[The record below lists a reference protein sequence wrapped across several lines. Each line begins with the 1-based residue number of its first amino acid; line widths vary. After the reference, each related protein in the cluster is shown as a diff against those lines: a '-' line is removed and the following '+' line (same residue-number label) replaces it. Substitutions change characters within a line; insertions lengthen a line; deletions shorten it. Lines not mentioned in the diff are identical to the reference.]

1 VPAVNTYVPC
11 RSISRLI
18 EGLLWFAISFLL
30 GASVVAGDEPA
41 SFRTIGDEYERK
53 VRPLIRQFCLDCHS
67 IENREGELDLD
78 QYAKL
83 TDVRRATGVWVKIV
97 EMLASSEMPPEDSK
111 QPSAREKKQMLDW
124 IERYLRAEA
133 LASAGDPGTVVL
145 RRLTNA
151 EYTYTIRDLTG
162 VNLNPVRKFPTDSAA
177 GEGFT
182 NTGGALVMSPA
193 LLQKYFGAGQEIA
206 EHAVLLPNG
215 FRFSPH
221 ATRQDWTNDIL
232 AEIRELYKEFVD
244 GEKLGAF
251 QGNLPYHLGQAG
263 RPPLEKY
270 FSATLAER
278 NAITTGTRTIET
290 VASQHGLNAKYL
302 GILWSSLSGSRP
314 SLILDKLRSRW
325 RAAKPK
331 DAAALAADVAGWQKG
346 LWTFG
351 PVGLYGKK
359 GAPARWMQ
367 PVNPLVT
374 REDIHFEIEIP
385 TTPEGEKKEEVA
397 VSLVVTDAGDGNDQD
412 FVVFQQPRLVAKEHP
427 DILLRDLPGSGLDPA
442 MFGRHPNSQ
451 AIDADSL
458 CVRAPSVIKF
468 HLPTKLAADRAFV
481 TTAVLEKETGP
492 EGSVQVLPVAHWVD
506 DTPSIKSGLVTCEVT
521 TKFSKVGVLV
531 AGRDRDV
538 SCRGAILVSENST
551 AYRRI
556 EAAMDEYRSV
566 FPAALCY
573 TQIVPVDEILTMTL
587 FHREDD
593 HLARLMLDDAQKSRL
608 DRLWKELHYVSQSPL
623 KRLDAM
629 ELVLEVLDGNEA
641 ADFRA
646 RYNLFKP
653 MRAPLQKL
661 AAEFR
666 KELVDDE
673 LGQID
678 ALIDFAARACRH
690 PLTEVQANS
699 LRGLYRRL
707 RSQELPHDE
716 AFRLTLARVFVASPF
731 LYRFENV
738 PAGTG
743 TAKISDWELAS
754 RLSYFLWSSIP
765 DEELRAAAQAGRLT
779 QSHARGSNPDN
790 SNPAPAFG
798 DESDAELLR
807 QTKRMLSD
815 ARMQRLATEFACQWI
830 HTYDFGSLGRKSE
843 KLFSEFAGLR
853 GDMHKEAILFF
864 TDLFQHDG
872 SLLSLLDADHTF
884 VNERLAKFYGIQR
897 VKGAPWRRVE
907 GMRKHGRGGIL
918 GLAVTLAKHSGASRT
933 SPILRGNWVSEVLL
947 GEKLPRPPKD
957 VPQLATTVPK
967 GLTER
972 QLIERHSSDATCAKC
987 HARIDPF
994 GFALE
999 NFDTIGRWRDKT
1011 DSGLVINSRTTLPD
1025 GTQIQ
1030 GLSGLREYLLKNH
1043 GDTFVYQFCR
1053 KLLGYA
1059 IGREVQLSDR
1069 PLLAEM
1075 QQRLKRNDYRFS
1087 IAVETIVLSEQFRRI
1102 RGNLYDR

>member
-1 VPAVNTYVPC
+1 MKTRVPC
-11 RSISRLI
+11 RPVPQLI

-30 GASVVAGDEPA
+30 GTSIVSGDEPA
-41 SFRTIGDEYERK
+41 SLRTIGEEYARE

-67 IENREGELDLD
+67 IENPEGGLNLN
-78 QYAKL
+78 QFATL
-83 TDVRRATGVWVKIV
+83 TEVRRAPRVWVKIV
-97 EMLASSEMPPEDSK
+97 EMLASGEMPPRDSQ
-111 QPSAREKKQMLDW
+111 QPSDSEKKQLLDW
-124 IERYLRAEA
+124 IERYLRAET
-133 LASAGDPGTVVL
+133 LASAGDPGIVVL

-162 VNLNPVRKFPTDSAA
+162 VDLNPVRKFPANSAA

-193 LLQKYFGAGQEIA
+193 LLQKYFGAGEEIA
-206 EHAVLLPNG
+206 AHAVLLPNG

-221 ATRQDWTNDIL
+221 ATQQDWTNEIL
-232 AEIRELYKEFVD
+232 AEIREFYKEFVE
-244 GEKLGAF
+244 GEKLGSF
-251 QGNLPYHLGQAG
+251 QSNLPYHLGQAG
-263 RPPLEKY
+263 RLPLEKY

-278 NAITTGTRTIET
+278 SAITNGTKTIET
-290 VASQHGLNAKYL
+290 VARQYGLNTKYL

-314 SLILDKLRSRW
+314 SLILDKLRSCW
-325 RAAKPK
+325 QCAEPE
-331 DAAALAADVAGWQKG
+331 DADALAADVAAWQKG

-374 REDIHFEIEIP
+374 REDIHFRIEIP
-385 TTPEGEKKEEVA
+385 TTPDNEKKEEFA

-412 FVVFQQPRLVAKEHP
+412 FVVFQQPRLVSKEQP
-427 DILLRDLPGSGLDPA
+427 DILLRDLPDSGLDPI

-468 HLPTKLAADRAFV
+468 RLPTKLAADLVFV
-481 TTAVLEKETGP
+481 TTAVLEKETGS
-492 EGSVQVLPVAHWVD
+492 EGSVQVLPVTHRVD
-506 DTPSIKSGLVTCEVT
+506 DTPSVRSGLLTCEVT

-538 SCRGAILVSENST
+538 SRRGAILVSETST
-551 AYRRI
+551 ASRRI
-556 EAAMDEYRSV
+556 EAAMDEYRSI

-608 DRLWKELHYVSQSPL
+608 DRLWEELHYVSQSPL

-629 ELVLEVLDGNEA
+629 ELVLEVLAGNEA

-661 AAEFR
+661 TAEFR
-666 KELVDDE
+666 EELVDDE
-673 LGQID
+673 PGQID
-678 ALIDFAARACRH
+678 ALIDFAGRACRR
-690 PLTEVQANS
+690 PLTQVQASS
-699 LRGLYRRL
+699 LRGLYHRL

-731 LYRFENV
+731 LYRFENA
-738 PAGTG
+738 PAGTD
-743 TAKISDWELAS
+743 TAQVSDWELAS

-765 DEELRAAAQAGRLT
+765 DEELRTAAQTGRLT
-779 QSHARGSNPDN
+779 HSHARDSNPDS
-790 SNPAPAFG
+790 SNPPTAFG

-815 ARMQRLATEFACQWI
+815 ARVRRLATEFACQWI

-843 KLFSEFAGLR
+843 TLFPDFARLR
-853 GDMHKEAILFF
+853 GDMHEESILFF
-864 TDLFQHDG
+864 TDLFRHDG
-872 SLLSLLDADHTF
+872 SLLSLLDANHTF
-884 VNERLAKFYGIQR
+884 VNERLAKFYGIQGVNGATWCR
-897 VKGAPWRRVE
+897 VD
-907 GMRKHGRGGIL
+907 GMRNHGRGGIL

-947 GEKLPRPPKD
+947 GEKLPRPPKN
-957 VPQLATTVPK
+957 VPQLATTVPE

-972 QLIERHSSDATCAKC
+972 QLIEQHSSNAACAKC
-987 HARIDPF
+987 HSRIDPF

-999 NFDTIGRWRDKT
+999 NFDTVGRWRDKS
-1011 DSGLVINSRTTLPD
+1011 DSGLVINSQTTLPD

-1030 GLSGLREYLLKNH
+1030 GLSGLREYLLKKH
-1043 GDTFVYQFCR
+1043 RDTFVYQFCR

-1059 IGREVQLSDR
+1059 IGREVRFSDR
-1069 PLLAEM
+1069 PLLAKM
-1075 QQRLKRNDYRFS
+1075 QHRLKKNNYRFS

-1102 RGNLYDR
+1102 RENSYDR